1 MTRTRFGLLHA
12 HVLAAAVV
20 VGVVLGATPT
30 ARADIGN
37 AGTTAAGFLASP
49 PSAGASGMAGT
60 TLALEGDLAAAT
72 FNPASLGRI
81 SGIEL
86 ALSHSEL
93 PDGSRHEWAAA
104 GGALGPL
111 PTRWALSGLYAGQGT
126 FEGRDASNQPTGTF
140 TASSFAV
147 GAALAQPLARFA
159 TVGLGAK
166 LVSENLGS
174 VTGTGVTLDAG
185 LIARAGPFGL
195 GASARNV
202 GGSLRYGGV
211 GYRFPGDYG
220 VGVSFEQA
228 SGLRL
233 EVDAHFPL
241 DYYNDVRAG
250 VEYRW
255 HERFALRAG
264 YRRELGSDAA
274 TEPLNGPSF
283 GLGAGLRGVWLD
295 YAYLPSI
302 GGETEQRIGVVL
314 RSSGP
319 GWHGAELGR
328 KSEPAPAPDKTSHYS
343 EAPKP

>member
-1 MTRTRFGLLHA
+1 M
-12 HVLAAAVV
+12 
-20 VGVVLGATPT
+20 
-30 ARADIGN
+30 RA
-37 AGTTAAGFLASP
+37 P
-49 PSAGASGMAGT
+49 PSRASSRSPRAPAPPA
-60 TLALEGDLAAAT
+60 ALGL
-72 FNPASLGRI
+72 I
-81 SGIEL
+81 SGYEL
-86 ALSHSEL
+86 VFSHSEL
-93 PDGSRHEWAAA
+93 PDGSRHEWAAL

-147 GAALAQPLARFA
+147 GAALAQPLASFA

-185 LIARAGPFGL
+185 LIARAGPIGL

-202 GGSLRYGGV
+202 GGTLRYGGV
-211 GYRFPGDYG
+211 GYSFPIDYG
-220 VGVSFEQA
+220 VGVSFEHA
-228 SGLRL
+228 SGVRL
-233 EVDAHFPL
+233 EMDAHFPI

-274 TEPLNGPSF
+274 TESLNGPSF

-295 YAYLPSI
+295 YAYLPSNT
-302 GGETEQRIGVVL
+302 GETEQRIGVVL
-314 RSSGP
+314 RSSAP
-319 GWHGAELGR
+319 GWHGAELGHKDAR
-328 KSEPAPAPDKTSHYS
+328 APAPAPAT
-343 EAPKP
+343 PTP